1 MIVKVLHKCGHDVE
15 HNYKGRQQNLPAWLF
30 KASEEDCPNC
40 MFLKLSR
47 EAREK
52 KMPDLTGTI
61 SQCNWAMT
69 IRNEIFLKYN
79 DIKKEYNTKKLT
91 QKRKEELFMAMMRV
105 KNILMSE
112 TEAAFWIAHKS
123 ISSILKYRKIRKIKP
138 VKKPEPVP
146 NDYEMNF
153 EDANVFALFEEER
166 KSYSLN
172 YL

>member
-52 KMPDLTGTI
+52 KMPELTGTI

-69 IRNEIFLKYN
+69 IRNEILLKYN
-79 DIKKEYNTKKLT
+79 EIKKEFNTKKLT
-91 QKRKEELFMAMMRV
+91 QKRKEELIMTILRV
-105 KNILMSE
+105 KNYLMSE
-112 TEAAFWIAHKS
+112 TEASFWIGHKS
-123 ISSILKYRKIRKIKP
+123 ITALLKYRKVPKIKP
-138 VKKPEPVP
+138 VKKVETVTP
-146 NDYEMNF
+146 DYDMNF
-153 EDANVFALFEEER
+153 DDENVFALFEEER
-166 KSYSLN
+166 KGYSLN

>member
-1 MIVKVLHKCGHDVE
+1 MIVKVLHKCGHDTE

-40 MFLKLSR
+40 MFLKLSK

-52 KMPDLTGTI
+52 NMPELQGTI

-69 IRNEIFLKYN
+69 IRNEILLKYN

-91 QKRKEELFMAMMRV
+91 VKRKEELTMAILRV
-105 KNILMSE
+105 KNLIMSE

-123 ISSILKYRKIRKIKP
+123 IASLLKYRKIHKIQR
-138 VKKPEPVP
+138 VKKAETVEI
-146 NDYEMNF
+146 DYDMNF
-153 EDANVFALFEEER
+153 DDEGMFALFEEER
-166 KSYSLN
+166 KGYSLN